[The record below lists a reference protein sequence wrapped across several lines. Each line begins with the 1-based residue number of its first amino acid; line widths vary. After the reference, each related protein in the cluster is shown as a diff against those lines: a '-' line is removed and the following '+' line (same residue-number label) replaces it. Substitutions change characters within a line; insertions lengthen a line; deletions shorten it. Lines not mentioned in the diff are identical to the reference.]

1 MSKIIGWQ
9 KYESLIEEQLSSTFL
24 TDIIRT
30 SAENISDDLEENE
43 ENDTIYQDQEEEEQ
57 YEDAKLMM
65 PVTSKLIED
74 AVMVASFDCWIGH
87 TNFDITQETK
97 RILDSIEGVEV
108 LRILSRYR
116 FFIGVG
122 KMFKFSDVRNS
133 IEKVLLKE
141 N

>member
-1 MSKIIGWQ
+1 MSKVIGWQ

-24 TDIIRT
+24 SDVIK
-30 SAENISDDLEENE
+30 SAAETAQEDLA
-43 ENDTIYQDQEEEEQ
+43 EEEENVTMYQ
-57 YEDAKLMM
+57 DEAEEYEDSKVMM

-74 AVMVASFDCWIGH
+74 AVMIASFDCWIGH

-122 KMFKFSDVRNS
+122 KMFKFSNVRNS
-133 IEKVLLKE
+133 IEKELLE
-141 N
+141 EE

>member
-1 MSKIIGWQ
+1 MSNIIGWQ

-24 TDIIRT
+24 TEIIRT
-30 SAENISDDLEENE
+30 SAENISDDLEENQE
-43 ENDTIYQDQEEEEQ
+43 EDTIYQEEEEEQ

-74 AVMVASFDCWIGH
+74 AVMIASFDCWIGH

-133 IEKVLLKE
+133 IAKVLLKE
-141 N
+141 D

>member
-1 MSKIIGWQ
+1 MSKVIGWQ

-24 TDIIRT
+24 TDVIK
-30 SAENISDDLEENE
+30 SAVETAQEDLA
-43 ENDTIYQDQEEEEQ
+43 EEEENVTMYQ
-57 YEDAKLMM
+57 DEEEEYEDSKVMM

-74 AVMVASFDCWIGH
+74 AVMIASFDCWIGH

-122 KMFKFSDVRNS
+122 KMFKFSNVRNS
-133 IEKVLLKE
+133 IEKELLE
-141 N
+141 EE

>member
-74 AVMVASFDCWIGH
+74 AVMIASFDCWIGH
-87 TNFDITQETK
+87 TNFDITQDTK
-97 RILDSIEGVEV
+97 RILDSTEGVEV